1 MDFSQRPMLV
11 YWELT
16 RACNLACRHCRAEA
30 VPWRHPRELTTQE
43 GFALLERLRGFGE
56 PLPHLVLTGGDP
68 LKRPDIYDLIA
79 CARRLGFT
87 VSITPSG
94 TTSLTRE
101 VIYRLKEVGV
111 WILALSID
119 GSTPQR
125 HDALRGVEGSFVQ
138 TVQAALWAKE
148 VGLPLQVN
156 TLVCAETVDDLSP
169 LYTLVDTLGVV
180 QWSLFFL
187 IPIGRG
193 RVLRE
198 VSPQQSEAVMHWV
211 YDLACASPFRIK
223 TTEAPHYRRIAL
235 QRAAEDRR
243 QGRIGHGAAQAERG
257 FGVRDGSGIMF
268 VSHIGEVYPA
278 GFLPLVAGDVRRD
291 DPVEVY
297 RASPLFQALRDP
309 QRLKGKCGQ
318 CEYRKVCGGSRAR
331 AFAVTGDPLES
342 DPLCPYE
349 PPLRPARVLEEGA

>member
-16 RACNLACRHCRAEA
+16 RACDLACRHCRAEA
-30 VPWRHPRELTTQE
+30 VSWRHPRELSTLE
-43 GFALLERLRGFGE
+43 GYALLEGLKAFGQ

-68 LKRPDIYDLIA
+68 LKRPDLYDLVA
-79 CARRLGFT
+79 CARHLGFT

-94 TTSLTRE
+94 TSSLTRE
-101 VIYRLKEVGV
+101 VIWRLKEAGV

-119 GSTPQR
+119 GSTPKR
-125 HDALRGVEGSFVQ
+125 HDALRGVEGSFAK
-138 TVQAALWAKE
+138 TVQAAHWAKE
-148 VGLPLQVN
+148 AGLPLQVN
-156 TLVCAETVDDLSP
+156 TLVSAETLGDLPSI
-169 LYTLVDTLGVV
+169 YTLVSALGVV

-198 VSPQQSEAVMHWV
+198 ISPQQSEEVMHWV
-211 YDLACASPFRIK
+211 YDTARVSPYRIK
-223 TTEAPHYRRIAL
+223 TTEAPHYRRVAL
-235 QRAAEDRR
+235 QRAAEDKRN
-243 QGRIGHGAAQAERG
+243 GRSLPVAAQAERG

-268 VSHIGEVYPA
+268 ISHIGEVYPS
-278 GFLPLVAGDVRRD
+278 GFLPLAAGDVRRD
-291 DPVEVY
+291 DPVAIY
-297 RASPLFQALRDP
+297 RCAALFQALRDP
-309 QRLKGKCGQ
+309 HRLKGKCGR

-331 AFAVTGDPLES
+331 AFAITGDPLES

-349 PPLRPARVLEEGA
+349 PSPHPGLVLQEAV